1 MKKGNN
7 RRFLTA
13 TVGLLMLISL
23 VLVACGGSQTTS
35 SPTPTATPTPTPTPT
50 PTSVVITLPILG
62 TYTVTITQAEAG
74 STAVPGHWTIT
85 FMRDGTYAVLLEGAT
100 DSEGSYSVKQNQ
112 LTLMKDVICSY
123 AGTGTYTWALQGNKL
138 TLKAVVDTCGPR
150 KLVFTTHP
158 WVKQG

>member
-1 MKKGNN
+1 MKKGNK

-13 TVGLLMLISL
+13 TVGLLMFISL

-35 SPTPTATPTPTPTPT
+35 SPTPTATPPPTPASVEI
-50 PTSVVITLPILG
+50 TSPIVG

-74 STAVPGHWTIT
+74 TIASPGNWTLT
-85 FMRDGTYAVLLEGAT
+85 FMRDGTYAVLLEGAP
-100 DSEGSYSVKQNQ
+100 DAEGSYSVKQNQ
-112 LTLMKDVICSY
+112 LTLMKDVNCSY

-138 TLKAVVDTCGPR
+138 TLKAAVDTCSPR
-150 KLVFTTHP
+150 KLVFTIHP